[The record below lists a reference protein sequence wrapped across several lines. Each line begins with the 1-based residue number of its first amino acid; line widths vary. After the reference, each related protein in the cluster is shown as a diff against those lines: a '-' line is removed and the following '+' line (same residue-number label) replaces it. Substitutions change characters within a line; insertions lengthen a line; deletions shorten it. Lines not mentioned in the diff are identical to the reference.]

1 MDWTPVDLPRARTG
15 RASVPFEPRVHRR
28 VTRRIAWLFAGV
40 VALLA
45 LLALAGCANHS
56 ESGLARVRRT
66 GVLRWGGDMQ
76 GGEPYVAEDPAHPG
90 RLVGF
95 EVELAGAVARELGV
109 RSQFVQNDWPNLAP
123 ALDRGTFDVI
133 MNGLEVTPSR
143 AAQVLFTRPYFLF
156 SLRLMARRD
165 DTRIRGLASLR
176 GMRVGSLA
184 NSAAWHLLQSRG
196 ALPQPYDGSNEPY
209 EDLEAGRTDAV
220 LLDDIIA
227 MRYGQGRPAL
237 RVVDDVQDG
246 YYAVGLRRGDTELC
260 AAVDTALARIARSGE
275 LRHILDHWNIDSER
289 QERLSRWTDVQTREL
304 LSTSHAQHFE
314 WIHLWLFAQAAFVTM
329 LVSLGAMM
337 LAVPLGMAVAI
348 ARLYGPRAMS
358 SVSAGYVELFRGT
371 PVLLQLYV
379 LYFGLGRILQLDAF
393 TAAVLGLGL
402 NYGAYEAEV
411 YRAGVQAVPK
421 GQMEAAVSLGMS
433 TTLAL
438 RRIVMPQA
446 FRLALPSVTNDFIAL
461 LKDSSLVSVITV
473 IELTKRTN
481 IVAEN
486 TGSWLIPGALCA
498 AMYFVMGYPLSR
510 IARRLEA
517 RLARA

>member
-1 MDWTPVDLPRARTG
+1 MG
-15 RASVPFEPRVHRR
+15 FEPTHLPNSHSPCATARGQ
-28 VTRRIAWLFAGV
+28 IAALL
-40 VALLA
+40 VAILA
-45 LLALAGCANHS
+45 LLVLAGCAHRG
-56 ESGLARVRRT
+56 ETGLARVRRT

-76 GGEPYVAEDPAHPG
+76 GGEPYVAEDAAHPG
-90 RLVGF
+90 QLVGF
-95 EVELAGAVARELGV
+95 EVELANAVARELGV
-109 RSQFVQNDWPNLAP
+109 RAQFVQNDWPNLAP
-123 ALDRGTFDVI
+123 ALDRGTFDII

-143 AAQVLFTRPYFLF
+143 AAQVSFTRPYFLF

-165 DTRIRGLASLR
+165 DARIRGLASLR
-176 GMRVGSLA
+176 GLRVGSLA

-227 MRYGQGRPAL
+227 QRYGQGRPSL

-246 YYAVGLRRGDTELC
+246 YYAVGVRRGDDELRN
-260 AAVDTALARIARSGE
+260 AVDGALARIARSGE
-275 LRHILDHWNIDSER
+275 LRRILDHWNIDSER
-289 QERLSRWTDVQTREL
+289 QQRLATWTDAQTREM
-304 LSTSHAQHFE
+304 LSTSRAQHFQ
-314 WIHLWLFAQAAFVTM
+314 WIHLWLFVQAAIVTM
-329 LVSLGAMM
+329 MVSIGAMT

-348 ARLYGPRAMS
+348 ARLYGPKAVS
-358 SVSAGYVELFRGT
+358 TVSAWYVELFRGT

-379 LYFGLGRILQLDAF
+379 LYFGLGKILQLDAF

-438 RRIVMPQA
+438 RRIIMPQA

-486 TGSWLIPGALCA
+486 TGSWLIPGSLCA
-498 AMYFVMGYPLSR
+498 LMYFVMGYPLSR
-510 IARRLEA
+510 IARKLEA
-517 RLARA
+517 RLARS